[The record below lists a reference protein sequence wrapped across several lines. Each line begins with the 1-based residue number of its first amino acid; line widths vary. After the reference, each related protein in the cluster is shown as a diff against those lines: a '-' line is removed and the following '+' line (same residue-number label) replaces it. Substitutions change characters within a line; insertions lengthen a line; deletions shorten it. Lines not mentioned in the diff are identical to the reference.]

1 MVHPSFFSLYP
12 PNKQNPLFINY
23 KVLTLY
29 HLFILYFLNLC
40 FETMLITNTYCMKA
54 LYTPLLLVL
63 ILTACTSSQERAST
77 DYTQYVNPFIG
88 TDFTGNTYPGA
99 QAPFG
104 MVQLSPDNG
113 LPGWDRISGYFYPD
127 STIAGFSH
135 THLSGTG
142 AGDLYDISFMPVT
155 LPYKEAEAPL
165 GIHSKF
171 SHDDESATAGYYR
184 VLLKDYN
191 IHVELT
197 ATERCG
203 IQRYT
208 FPEARAAIFLN
219 LKKAMNW
226 DFTNDTQVEIVDSVT
241 IQGYRFSDGWARDQH
256 IYFRTRFSKP
266 FTSVQ
271 IDTTA
276 IIKDGDHIGTATI
289 ARFDFDTQKD
299 EQIIV
304 STAISGVSTEGAAK
318 NLLAEV
324 PDDNFD
330 KYRNLT
336 RDNWNRQLSKIEIVS
351 NNTDDK
357 VNFYTALYHSMIAP
371 TIYSDVDGT
380 YYGPDK
386 KTHKTDGWVN
396 YSTFS
401 LWDTFRAAHPLF
413 TYTEPERAND
423 MVKSFITFYEQ
434 NKRLP
439 VWNFYGSETD
449 MMIGYHAV
457 PVIVDA
463 YLKGIT
469 DVDPEKAL
477 EACIATANI
486 DNYRGIG
493 MYKKLGYV
501 PYNIADS
508 YNAENWSLSKTL
520 EYAYDDYCIAKMA
533 EKMGKKE
540 IADEFYKRSLN
551 YKNLYNPATSFMQP
565 KDDKGNF
572 IKNFSPDEYT
582 PHICESNGWQYFWFV
597 QQDIDGLIALTGG
610 KERFAQ
616 KLDSMFTYHPSADD
630 ELPIFSTGMIGQYA
644 HGNEPSH
651 HVIYLYNAIEQ
662 PWKTQQY
669 AAKVMHEL
677 YQNFPAGLCGN
688 EDCGQMSAWYVFSA
702 MGFYPVDPVS
712 GKYEIGTP
720 LFPEM
725 QMHLS
730 NGNTFTV
737 LAPTVSKENIYIQ
750 AVKFDGKPYS
760 KSYITHE
767 QIMEGATLEFEMGNT
782 PGPVWYK

>member
-582 PHICESNGWQYFWFV
+582 PHICESNGWQYFWSV

-662 PWKTQQY
+662 PWTTQQY